1 MIDISTYDLVD
12 LKHFTENTYE
22 CRPPGDYLNTKIW
35 LFDYILSEQ
44 RWRQDILEVWILGWH
59 KTIFWCQF
67 HLTTKI
73 FYKTIFK
80 THQLLSLSNVWKRV
94 MAQLAVSCLD
104 NIVYQRVKVSTF
116 GRPNEILAKIS
127 TCVPNKI
134 KLLHFNI
141 QCRPERLSS
150 SHLLASK

>member
-1 MIDISTYDLVD
+1 MII
-12 LKHFTENTYE
+12 F
-22 CRPPGDYLNTKIW
+22 
-35 LFDYILSEQ
+35 FQEQ
-44 RWRQDILEVWILGWH
+44 RWRQVVWKVRILGWH

-73 FYKTIFK
+73 FYNTIFK

-104 NIVYQRVKVSTF
+104 NIVYQRVKVSSF
-116 GRPNEILAKIS
+116 GKQNEILAKVS
-127 TCVPNKI
+127 WLSPQYLVCDLSQCAPNKI

-141 QCRPERLSS
+141 QCRPKRLSS
-150 SHLLASK
+150 SYLLASK